1 MPSWPKW
8 WETWAWNSRY
18 LTQIPKA
25 QMMSILLAAWDAI
38 LKQYLV
44 HHFWI
49 LDCYSC
55 NLCGVPHLWGELN
68 VPRLGEIEWQWQ
80 ANGIIGVKTLK
91 GARVGKGPIWVMQMW
106 GDLPA
111 VGVNRNKIYQQ
122 PNAIL
127 LKLWRRLRPSSSLP
141 SVGSIHSKRYR
152 WFS

>member
-1 MPSWPKW
+1 MHTLTEWINASICTVWLNTESSQTLWVDGIPMPSWPKW

-91 GARVGKGPIWVMQMW
+91 GARVGKGPIWVMRMQMW
-106 GDLPA
+106 AVLLP
-111 VGVNRNKIYQQ
+111 VGVD
-122 PNAIL
+122 
-127 LKLWRRLRPSSSLP
+127 
-141 SVGSIHSKRYR
+141 RYKMDR
-152 WFS
+152 